1 MPLPAGIL
9 PARLSIVMVVRFLF
23 VSRMIMV
30 MRSWRIG
37 IMMVVVAVLPAVVA
51 MAMTMFKGVVMT
63 VLMVMRVAVFLI
75 AVSVRMFVIMLVLMG
90 MGMAV
95 GVFSCGHDRF
105 SLSWRIRKKSSPRWK
120 PGSREYLTHWKYLI
134 PAFAGM
140 TKNEEFRLFTSPSN
154 VGVLSLLT

>member
-30 MRSWRIG
+30 MSSCRIG
-37 IMMVVVAVLPAVVA
+37 TMMMVVAVLLAVVA
-51 MAMTMFKGVVMT
+51 MVMTVFKEVVMT

-75 AVSVRMFVIMLVLMG
+75 AVAVRMFVIMLVLMG

-95 GVFSCGHDRF
+95 GVFSCGHD
-105 SLSWRIRKKSSPRWK
+105 
-120 PGSREYLTHWKYLI
+120 G
-134 PAFAGM
+134 
-140 TKNEEFRLFTSPSN
+140 
-154 VGVLSLLT
+154 LSLKMLTYCLLLHSDIVFLSFLART